1 MNLVLRLLLV
11 IASAFRN
18 QSQENVTMT
27 SSLELKVK
35 GGDANTN
42 GTIQHARY
50 FSFADLG
57 TIDFLMRSGILAA
70 LRRNGW
76 SPIIVGKSFEHFKP
90 ITKGQKV
97 DFTTRLMGWEGQY
110 SCLYH
115 QILADGEVVSI
126 GHSVGRFV
134 GKAGTKHPDV
144 GDVAI
149 KMGLEAY
156 PFEPMPEH
164 VLTTFH
170 EIESARVAPQ
180 IEASK

>member
-1 MNLVLRLLLV
+1 MNLIFRLLLV

-18 QSQENVTMT
+18 QSQANITMT
-27 SSLELKVK
+27 SSLGLKVK
-35 GGDANTN
+35 SGDAESS
-42 GTIQHARY
+42 GAIQHARY

-76 SPIIVGKSFEHFKP
+76 SPIIVGKSFEHFRP
-90 ITKGQKV
+90 IKKGQKI

-115 QILADGEVVSI
+115 QILVGDEVMSV

-156 PFEPMPEH
+156 PFEPMPDH

-170 EIESARVAPQ
+170 EIENARQAPQ
-180 IEASK
+180 IEASI